1 VTCSWS
7 EERFERFLDG
17 DLMPLERTRLVA
29 HVDACDPCRSLLEEL
44 RVVDALLLRPRAI
57 EPEPNFTFKTMAEV
71 RALPLPAPP
80 RHRLPAYLV
89 CYVVAAWLLIGAGF
103 LLAPQT
109 MHAFGETALD
119 VARTVAVALG
129 GMWHVAIHL
138 GDRGELT
145 AWTTFAGGIVLVD
158 LMLVV
163 AIVASARIAAP
174 WLAERQRW

>member
-17 DLMPLERTRLVA
+17 DLMPAERTRLVA

-57 EPEPNFTFKTMAEV
+57 EPEPNFTCKTMAEV
-71 RALPLPAPP
+71 RALPLPAA
-80 RHRLPAYLV
+80 RRGRLPAYLV
-89 CYVVAAWLLIGAGF
+89 CYLVAAWLLIGAGF

-109 MHAFGETALD
+109 MHALGETSLD

-129 GMWHVAIHL
+129 GVWHVAIHL

-145 AWTTFAGGIVLVD
+145 SWTTFAGGIVLVD
-158 LMLVV
+158 AMLVV